1 MTDGASVNIF
11 CGMIELME
19 QRYPRRAADQDSMN
33 RLIQLVSE
41 IEQIYRHLPQAQAAT
56 RRHEDTETRRSNAVG
71 GAQ

>member
-19 QRYPRRAADQDSMN
+19 QRYPKRAADQVSMN

-41 IEQIYRHLPQAQAAT
+41 IEDIYRQLPEVQ
-56 RRHEDTETRRSNAVG
+56 G
-71 GAQ
+71 GLA